1 MSCQRI
7 ERARALCVRNVIYGT
22 PVDYGSNRSQCYG
35 ITYLRGADCR
45 RHLLA
50 NGLAC
55 PERHETATIVLRLR
69 DDTNWRTTLLCH
81 GFVCTWIE
89 TFFGPC
95 RANPGHLL
103 ARSRP
108 WKLLPC
114 RPCSFE
120 PPTRTDPLAPVQRP
134 FQNPSQEARV
144 LR

>member
-1 MSCQRI
+1 MQDHRPTPLA
-7 ERARALCVRNVIYGT
+7 ELAGPNVIE
-22 PVDYGSNRSQCYG
+22 PNSLSSLNPPKD
-35 ITYLRGADCR
+35 
-45 RHLLA
+45 
-50 NGLAC
+50 
-55 PERHETATIVLRLR
+55 
-69 DDTNWRTTLLCH
+69 NWRTTSLCH

-120 PPTRTDPLAPVQRP
+120 SPTRTDPLASVQRSFP
-134 FQNPSQEARV
+134 NPSPEARAV
-144 LR
+144 R